1 MTKPSKLVLIT
12 VDGACLGNGQSHT
25 RAAAAGILNYKGC
38 RRAVAEFIGPSTNQR
53 AEIIAAALGLE
64 SLKAPCTV
72 IIRSD
77 SKYVVQ
83 TMNGEF
89 KRRTNLD
96 LWTRLD
102 HAAERHSVTYQ
113 WVKGHNGDPEQE
125 AADKLARATAEL
137 GQINDVLLTEIAHQL
152 QNENS
157 ITPILRNAV
166 AEGLTYLADDCDGAR
181 KRDGVGFD
189 KFDTELGHR
198 LAKKEL
204 LSDKEFAVSRRLLR
218 RYATQLA
225 IYNPTIAAII

>member
-1 MTKPSKLVLIT
+1 MTNQPKLVLIT

-25 RAAAAGILNYKGC
+25 RAAAAGILNYQGR

-64 SLKAPCTV
+64 SLKEPCTV
-72 IIRSD
+72 IVRSD

-96 LWTRLD
+96 LWARLD
-102 HAAERHSVTYQ
+102 HAAERHTVTYQ

-137 GQINDVLLTEIAHQL
+137 GQINDVLLTEMAHQL

-157 ITPILRNAV
+157 ITPLLRNAI
-166 AEGLTYLADDCDGAR
+166 AEGLAYLANDCDGAQ
-181 KRDGVGFD
+181 KRDGIGFD
-189 KFDTELGHR
+189 KFDTDLGHR
-198 LAKKEL
+198 LAKKEFL
-204 LSDKEFAVSRRLLR
+204 TDKDFAVSRSLLR
-218 RYATQLA
+218 RYTAQLA
-225 IYNPTIAAII
+225 SHNPTIAAII